1 MPALKIIFHTAVL
14 LFVMFESFG
23 NQDVFFGSLEK
34 REDIS
39 FLRGKEKMPYVHFFA
54 AESEYGAF
62 FSMPMLGKML
72 NERHGFSVSVSYSL
86 DLNGSIDD
94 RIPNGLVGFELMERA
109 DLVVV
114 FTRSK
119 LLT

>member
-1 MPALKIIFHTAVL
+1 MPALKTIFNTVVF
-14 LFVMFESFG
+14 LFVIFQTFG
-23 NQDVFFGSLEK
+23 NQDDFFSSLEK

-62 FSMPMLGKML
+62 YSMPMLGKML

-86 DLNGSIDD
+86 DLNSLEIEFFA
-94 RIPNGLVGFELMERA
+94 R
-109 DLVVV
+109 
-114 FTRSK
+114 
-119 LLT
+119 